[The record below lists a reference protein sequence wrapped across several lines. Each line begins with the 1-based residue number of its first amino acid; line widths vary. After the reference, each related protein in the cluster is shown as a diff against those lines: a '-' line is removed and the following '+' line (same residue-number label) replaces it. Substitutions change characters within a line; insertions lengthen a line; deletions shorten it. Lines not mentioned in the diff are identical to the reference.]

1 MKPRRD
7 FQLHYKAEINKKPV
21 EVATNFHKSDSSDIY
36 FFNNYHASL
45 EKGKDEKAEQTFY
58 LNKGKGVTGVPVLN
72 RKRQMNFLQE
82 SSKNIFPS
90 QGWLKY
96 LS

>member
-1 MKPRRD
+1 M
-7 FQLHYKAEINKKPV
+7 
-21 EVATNFHKSDSSDIY
+21 NFRKSDSSDIY

-45 EKGKDEKAEQTFY
+45 DKGKGENAEQTFY
-58 LNKGKGVTGVPVLN
+58 LNKGKGVRGVPVLT